1 MRKSSEGN
9 QPKSDFQFAGFSSPQ
24 YTQVPD
30 QLFDELLA
38 RLSGNEIK
46 VVLYICRRTFGF
58 KKDND
63 NISLNQML
71 NGIKRRDGTQL
82 DFGVGLSKPTL
93 MRVLSELKAKKII
106 IAKRRRNS
114 EKGDVATN
122 YRLNIR
128 LQETPGQKMNQGE
141 AQNLTTPPVST
152 VDHQQETELQQTEA
166 AAKPTSV
173 QSAATPTPQQA
184 LLSFGIDKPTVS
196 RLVKN
201 HSVDHVMQ
209 KVDYVV
215 FMQESGKVSNPRG
228 WLLKAIRED
237 YGPPNGYRP
246 KADREAEELL
256 KKRRQA
262 TTEAADR
269 ARQEKAEAELQQRQA
284 ELLQLLTEARQ
295 QYNTTAEEEAL
306 WETVLSEIDR
316 RESGFYTSMA
326 HRLYLLTTS
335 GGAVVLGAA
344 DSHVADWA
352 RRRLGDVIQSLLE
365 SSACVVDQIQ
375 IVTLKEA
382 IS

>member
-93 MRVLSELKAKKII
+93 MRVLSEPESEEDHHRETSPQQR
-106 IAKRRRNS
+106 KRRCSDQLSPEHTLARNPWS
-114 EKGDVATN
+114 KNE
-122 YRLNIR
+122 
-128 LQETPGQKMNQGE
+128 PGE